1 MRYETNDRGV
11 IERTPQARLVIK
23 DLGNH
28 SRETLDTL
36 RALLSAGAGVRPDAK
51 RPHLYELESETCVFY
66 VYVSPVNGFVELLA
80 TWPRIEEPALC
91 H

>member
-1 MRYETNDRGV
+1 MRYEATDSA
-11 IERTPQARLVIK
+11 IAQIAAETPFVIK

-36 RALLSAGAGVRPDAK
+36 RALLAGGAGARPDSK

-66 VYVSPVNGFVELLA
+66 VHVSPFNGVVELLA
-80 TWPRIEEPALC
+80 TWPRVEEHAFC